1 MIKAEFDLNR
11 LNRWLAFIDGLEV
24 ANKAPLDYPLNLA
37 FSDTVI

>member
-24 ANKAPLDYPLNLA
+24 ANRAPLDYPLDLA